1 MIDPAQIAQ
10 KHALLIHLKGLR
22 AGRRQKAG
30 IGRLKPTRNA
40 VEMKMR
46 ILTFV
51 AGAVAALAIATPAAA
66 ADHVVKMLNNGKA
79 GMMVFEP
86 ALVTI
91 APGDSVKFVATDKSH
106 NAETIKGMF
115 PDGAKPFAGKMNEDI
130 TVTFDQ
136 AGVYGV
142 KCTPHY
148 GMGMVSLVVVGKP
161 GNEEAAR
168 AVVHAGKAKTVFN
181 ALFDKVTAERTAAK

>member
-1 MIDPAQIAQ
+1 MR
-10 KHALLIHLKGLR
+10 KLLML
-22 AGRRQKAG
+22 A
-30 IGRLKPTRNA
+30 A
-40 VEMKMR
+40 V
-46 ILTFV
+46 
-51 AGAVAALAIATPAAA
+51 GAVLGLGGTALAAE
-66 ADHVVKMLNNGKA
+66 VEVKMLNKGAA

-106 NAETIKGMF
+106 NAETIKGMI
-115 PDGAKPFAGKMNEDI
+115 PDGAKPFTGKMNEDVI
-130 TVTFDQ
+130 VTFEQ

-142 KCTPHY
+142 KCMPHY

-168 AVVHAGKAKTVFN
+168 AVTHAGKAKTVF
-181 ALFDKVTAERTAAK
+181 AGLFDKLAAERTAAK

>member
-1 MIDPAQIAQ
+1 MR
-10 KHALLIHLKGLR
+10 KLLML
-22 AGRRQKAG
+22 
-30 IGRLKPTRNA
+30 TA
-40 VEMKMR
+40 V
-46 ILTFV
+46 
-51 AGAVAALAIATPAAA
+51 GAVLGLGGTALAAE
-66 ADHVVKMLNNGKA
+66 VEVRMLNKGAA

-148 GMGMVSLVVVGKP
+148 GMGMVSLIVVGKP

>member
-1 MIDPAQIAQ
+1 MR
-10 KHALLIHLKGLR
+10 KLLIL
-22 AGRRQKAG
+22 
-30 IGRLKPTRNA
+30 TA
-40 VEMKMR
+40 V
-46 ILTFV
+46 
-51 AGAVAALAIATPAAA
+51 GAVLGLGGTALAAE
-66 ADHVVKMLNNGKA
+66 VEVKLLNKGAA

-106 NAETIKGMF
+106 NAETIKGMI
-115 PDGAKPFAGKMNEDI
+115 PDGAKPFTGKMNEDV

-148 GMGMVSLVVVGKP
+148 GMGMVALVVVGKP

-168 AVVHAGKAKTVFN
+168 AVVHAGMAKKVFGT
-181 ALFDKVTAERTAAK
+181 LFDKLAAERTAAK